1 MDSGTA
7 MLIGSVLGL
16 GGSMFGSKSSAKS
29 QKSANDANLMIAREQ
44 MAFQERM
51 ANSVHQ
57 RQVEDLRKAGLN
69 PILSAN
75 SGAPAPM
82 GASATMISESPNKG
96 ELALASIRAGQ
107 EIASAKQDIQLK
119 KQMIKESEGK
129 VKAQDVNNKLVE
141 AQTDLTKAQ
150 EQVTSGGELRVGG
163 SRIPFSTIISGLNGV
178 TADFRNSMSNSAR
191 NTNSWNPQK
200 NGRDNELRRL
210 TRWKGG
216 AQ

>member
-7 MLIGSVLGL
+7 QLIGSVLGL
-16 GGSMFGSKSSAKS
+16 GGSMYGTNSSAKS

-107 EIASAKQDIQLK
+107 EIASAKQDIELK
-119 KQMIKESEGK
+119 KQMINESKAK
-129 VKAQDVNNKLVE
+129 VKGQDFNNRLLLQQ
-141 AQTDLTKAQ
+141 ANLIKAQ
-150 EQVTSGGELRVGG
+150 EKVLVGG
-163 SRIPFSTIISGLNGV
+163 KVGVKGLFEMPLSTIKDAFTG
-178 TADFRNSMSNSAR
+178 SAR
-191 NTNSWNPQK
+191 SVNNSRKEVNK
-200 NGRDNELRRL
+200 
-210 TRWKGG
+210 
-216 AQ
+216 